1 MVFLVADGSAK
12 LSGRD
17 CEFQEPTLRRE
28 STVRRRNLSG
38 ESSHGDREEFQP
50 EETKDDDREVKLTC
64 REKNHSFFPR
74 FTSLNETP
82 PIGNI
87 RCRREVGETPK
98 HLRPKNKFSYIVI
111 AGKERNSVLYFSF
124 AREFVPMKRS
134 QESYSLN
141 FFWKWKQALVVSS
154 RGTAYLWDNSSSKP
168 SNSGVRDTL
177 KCELGK
183 KEVWAL
189 DVVLISELRE
199 SRVTYGSEDS
209 GDLSLRDGCLGKPRS
224 TNKRSFIPSNV
235 ESRWKGDSGTIARR
249 L

>member
-38 ESSHGDREEFQP
+38 ESSHGVREEFTP

-98 HLRPKNKFSYIVI
+98 HLRPKNKFSYIDI
-111 AGKERNSVLYFSF
+111 AGKERNSVLYNSF

-141 FFWKWKQALVVSS
+141 FLWKWKQALVVSS

-168 SNSGVRDTL
+168 SNSGVRDT
-177 KCELGK
+177 
-183 KEVWAL
+183 
-189 DVVLISELRE
+189 
-199 SRVTYGSEDS
+199 
-209 GDLSLRDGCLGKPRS
+209 
-224 TNKRSFIPSNV
+224 
-235 ESRWKGDSGTIARR
+235 
-249 L
+249 

>member
-64 REKNHSFFPR
+64 RERNHSFFPR

-98 HLRPKNKFSYIVI
+98 HLRPKKQIQLYRYCR
-111 AGKERNSVLYFSF
+111 ERT
-124 AREFVPMKRS
+124 EFCSLFQFCTRIRS
-134 QESYSLN
+134 DE
-141 FFWKWKQALVVSS
+141 KVS
-154 RGTAYLWDNSSSKP
+154 RKLFT
-168 SNSGVRDTL
+168 
-177 KCELGK
+177 
-183 KEVWAL
+183 
-189 DVVLISELRE
+189 
-199 SRVTYGSEDS
+199 
-209 GDLSLRDGCLGKPRS
+209 
-224 TNKRSFIPSNV
+224 
-235 ESRWKGDSGTIARR
+235 
-249 L
+249 

>member
-38 ESSHGDREEFQP
+38 ESSHGDREEFTP

-64 REKNHSFFPR
+64 REKNHSFFPWV
-74 FTSLNETP
+74 TSLNETP

-111 AGKERNSVLYFSF
+111 AGKERNSVLYFSCT
-124 AREFVPMKRS
+124 RIRS
-134 QESYSLN
+134 DEKVSRKLFTKFSLKVKASTCCLFSRHSVSVRQ
-141 FFWKWKQALVVSS
+141 FFK
-154 RGTAYLWDNSSSKP
+154 
-168 SNSGVRDTL
+168 
-177 KCELGK
+177 
-183 KEVWAL
+183 
-189 DVVLISELRE
+189 
-199 SRVTYGSEDS
+199 
-209 GDLSLRDGCLGKPRS
+209 
-224 TNKRSFIPSNV
+224 
-235 ESRWKGDSGTIARR
+235 
-249 L
+249 